1 MANSVFLKF
10 DNLERPVRFSG
21 CEELISCFP
30 VIFRGWE
37 ISETLQDDQSPV
49 VNVLRNS
56 DGDYEITADWLDKK
70 VVCREQVDALCTL
83 VARVVKART
92 MEDMNL
98 LCLHGA
104 AVEIGGMLVIFPNK
118 YRAGK
123 SVLAACL
130 AAAGY
135 RIYCDDVLPI
145 SLDTGRGVA
154 PGLAPRLRF
163 PYPDNLEEGTRQFI
177 ESRVVLKGKRYHYL
191 DLRNDELAS
200 RGSSAPIGAFVF
212 LDRTE
217 GAKTDLTTISEAE
230 VLKRVVW
237 QNFAR
242 EVDAPRILS
251 RLGQIVSHAQSF
263 VLRFDRADDAVE
275 LLRKRFQWQEL
286 PDSKTVEREIVVQS
300 ANPVSTVIPTGY
312 LMRKHGI
319 SEVTTDGN
327 AFLADANG
335 ASIHHLNPT
344 GSAIWNLLSQPVTI
358 KQIIELLLVAFPDA
372 GEKQVEADV
381 RKLIKSLKAK
391 NLLLVGPRNVGIR
404 CSG

>member
-1 MANSVFLKF
+1 MANSIFLKF
-10 DNLERPVRFSG
+10 DNLERPVQFTD

-37 ISETLQDDQSPV
+37 ISELPQNDQSPV
-49 VNVLRNS
+49 VKVLRNGN
-56 DGDYEITADWLDKK
+56 GDYEITADWLDKK
-70 VVCREQVDALCTL
+70 VVCREEVDALCTL

-92 MEDMNL
+92 MEDLDL

-104 AVEIGGMLVIFPNK
+104 AVEIGGALVIFPNK

-123 SVLAACL
+123 SVLTACL

-135 RIYCDDVLPI
+135 RVYCDDVLPI
-145 SLDTGRGVA
+145 SLDTGKGLA

-163 PYPDNLEEGTRQFI
+163 PYPDNLEDGTREFI
-177 ESRVVLKGKRYHYL
+177 ESRIALRGKRYHYL

-200 RGSSAPIGAFVF
+200 RNSTASIGAFVF
-212 LDRTE
+212 LDRAE
-217 GAKTDLTTISEAE
+217 AAKTELTTISEAE

-242 EVDAPRILS
+242 EVDAPSILN

-263 VLRFDRADDAVE
+263 VLSFDRADDAVE
-275 LLRKRFQWQEL
+275 LLAKKFQRQDL
-286 PDSKTVEREIVVQS
+286 PDLKAGEREILVQS
-300 ANPVSTVIPTGY
+300 ANPVLTDIPAGY

-327 AFLADANG
+327 AFLADASG
-335 ASIHHLNPT
+335 AAIHHLNPT

-358 KQIIELLLVAFPDA
+358 EQIIELLLVAFPDA
-372 GEKQVEADV
+372 GKEQVEGDV
-381 RKLIKSLKAK
+381 RKLIKSLKAN
-391 NLLLVGPRNVGIR
+391 NLLLVGPRSVGIR
-404 CSG
+404 GSG